1 MKPRFNTGD
10 IVLVK
15 NIKIG
20 QEAPLCI
27 ASSENVKHAGQQ
39 AKVLDLIDCEEY
51 GIYYL
56 LEFDGVKHPG
66 TWYEGFLSKIEEYI
80 PPKVGK
86 LANVKYTDKPLSE
99 SETLAGVATQ
109 KAGNAM
115 HDFQAS
121 LAICF
126 ENMDKMHTVV
136 QGGWSVEM
144 VASTLLLLKQM
155 FRPEWE
161 VALQTC
167 NLIDEIRR

>member
-1 MKPRFNTGD
+1 
-10 IVLVK
+10 
-15 NIKIG
+15 
-20 QEAPLCI
+20 
-27 ASSENVKHAGQQ
+27 
-39 AKVLDLIDCEEY
+39 
-51 GIYYL
+51 
-56 LEFDGVKHPG
+56 
-66 TWYEGFLSKIEEYI
+66 
-80 PPKVGK
+80 
-86 LANVKYTDKPLSE
+86 
-99 SETLAGVATQ
+99 
-109 KAGNAM
+109 M